1 METVTRWVILD
12 YIEAIIFL
20 LAALPLIL
28 IKAFPFLIMV
38 FITAHIIL
46 EKITEIIYWKGVW
59 TKNSDIKIYSIK
71 YFAAL
76 LFCCTALFI

>member
-1 METVTRWVILD
+1 METVTRGVIAD

-28 IKAFPFLIMV
+28 NKAFPFSIMV

-46 EKITEIIYWKGVW
+46 KRLQKLYIEKAFAL
-59 TKNSDIKIYSIK
+59 KIVASNG
-71 YFAAL
+71 
-76 LFCCTALFI
+76 

>member
-1 METVTRWVILD
+1 METVTLGVIAD

-28 IKAFPFLIMV
+28 NKAFPFSIMV

-46 EKITEIIYWKGVW
+46 EKITEIIY
-59 TKNSDIKIYSIK
+59 
-71 YFAAL
+71 
-76 LFCCTALFI
+76 